1 MTKFLSDNERARL
14 QDRITDL
21 IDEARLGRSCLT
33 CQQFDEPT
41 EVCALAG
48 SRPPARTIAVGCPA
62 YSQAPPF

>member
-1 MTKFLSDNERARL
+1 MTTFLSDNERARL

-21 IDEARLGRSCLT
+21 IDEVRLGRSCLT

-48 SRPPARTIAVGCPA
+48 SRPPARTMVVGCPA
-62 YSQAPPF
+62 YNLMPPF